1 MICNCKSKTTQNKTD
16 RIKSYSATVQT
27 TLSKGV
33 NWQLKIIHIYF
44 VEMSSNR
51 KARRSSVGLSNYDE
65 IILGSDSEDYEQM
78 FDNGAEVEADDDL
91 NYVASSSRKR
101 KSLVNL
107 GEETVLKPLERTL
120 KHRKTQQIIDKT
132 TGTTS
137 AQTNQ
142 KLEHQQELNRK
153 QILSFKIDKICDYA
167 QVLMHCLLFKINYYN
182 KKTHF
187 DKYIKYNMIVYVG

>member
-1 MICNCKSKTTQNKTD
+1 
-16 RIKSYSATVQT
+16 
-27 TLSKGV
+27 
-33 NWQLKIIHIYF
+33 
-44 VEMSSNR
+44 MSSNR
-51 KARRSSVGLSNYDE
+51 KVRRSSVGLSNYDE

-78 FDNGAEVEADDDL
+78 FENGTETEADDDL
-91 NYVASSSRKR
+91 NYVAASRKR

-107 GEETVLKPLERTL
+107 GEETFLRPLERTL
-120 KHRKTQQIIDKT
+120 KHRKTQQQMVEKT
-132 TGTTS
+132 GATS

-153 QILSFKIDKICDYA
+153 QILAFKIDRICDYA